1 MNEDRILE
9 MFFEKARWQYA
20 IEKGL
25 FKDMNKAVMYQLTT
39 PEARLAMYQR
49 IQSDTSRRLMTTSTT
64 AILEHSDSTSVA
76 TYRTNG
82 ILTRCARLL
91 ASIRIPGSWRS
102 RKCSMCV
109 TSTLMRATSFLR
121 TCIFYSADGLVSG
134 WITATDSRRR
144 ILSLRVERLLRKEH
158 AFVPGTAQSA

>member
-49 IQSDTSRRLMTTSTT
+49 IKS
-64 AILEHSDSTSVA
+64 
-76 TYRTNG
+76 
-82 ILTRCARLL
+82 
-91 ASIRIPGSWRS
+91 
-102 RKCSMCV
+102 
-109 TSTLMRATSFLR
+109 
-121 TCIFYSADGLVSG
+121 
-134 WITATDSRRR
+134 
-144 ILSLRVERLLRKEH
+144 
-158 AFVPGTAQSA
+158 